1 MSSTNHNQGVSDTL
15 EHINAISVQV
25 LIEGRDPLL
34 EVLQNEEVTKGL
46 VIEYTHTEPMC
57 IYSLYKSTMLLIFNQ
72 NIDVTTLSMRM
83 GAINSWLG
91 KPVIIHSNMDM
102 VEQARKTVQSHIE

>member
-1 MSSTNHNQGVSDTL
+1 M

-25 LIEGRDPLL
+25 LIEVRDPLL
-34 EVLQNEEVTKGL
+34 EVLQNEKVAKCL
-46 VIEYTHTEPMC
+46 VIEYTHTEPTY
-57 IYSLYKSTMLLIFNQ
+57 IYSLDKSTMLLLFNQ

-91 KPVIIHSNMDM
+91 KPVIIHSDMDM
-102 VEQARKTVQSHIE
+102 VEQARKAV

>member
-1 MSSTNHNQGVSDTL
+1 MLSPFEG
-15 EHINAISVQV
+15 

-34 EVLQNEEVTKGL
+34 EILQNEEVTKGL
-46 VIEYTHTEPMC
+46 EIEYTRTEPTC
-57 IYSLYKSTMLLIFNQ
+57 IYSLDKSTMLLIFNQ

-91 KPVIIHSNMDM
+91 KPVIFHSDMDM
-102 VEQARKTVQSHIE
+102 VQQARKAVQSHTE

>member
-1 MSSTNHNQGVSDTL
+1 MSSTNHNQGVPDTL

-34 EVLQNEEVTKGL
+34 ECLQNEEVTKGL
-46 VIEYTHTEPMC
+46 VIEYTCTEPTC
-57 IYSLYKSTMLLIFNQ
+57 IYSLDKNTMLLIFNQ

-83 GAINSWLG
+83 GVINSWLG
-91 KPVIIHSNMDM
+91 KPVIIHSDMDM
-102 VEQARKTVQSHIE
+102 VE